1 MQTKISILFFIKR
14 SKPNASG
21 LVPIYMRVTVGGS
34 RIEISAKRFIEPSA
48 WAANAGK
55 VRQGSGDSK
64 SVNHYLDMLK
74 KQTYD
79 YQTEL
84 IQAGLLVTA
93 ENMRN
98 KLLGTELGKFSLID
112 IFQDH
117 NDKMKALIGNKFAEG
132 THERYKTSLSHTVEF
147 LKWKFKVSDIDIRRI
162 DHAFIT
168 EYEFYLRSVKKCCNN
183 TAFKYIKNFGKIIRI
198 CLKNQWIDKDPFSN
212 YDGKA
217 EDVDRVHLTTEEL
230 ESVTNKVFQSQRL
243 NRMRDL
249 FVFSCFTGLAYSDIK
264 KLNKTEVVKGIDG
277 INWIIKNRQKTETTS
292 RIPILPIAQEILDR
306 YANDPQCKNT
316 GKLLPVM
323 SNQTMNDYVKE
334 IGALCGIDKELTYH
348 VARHTFATTVTLTND
363 VPMES
368 LQKMLGHKDIK
379 TTQHYGKI
387 VDKKI
392 SNDMKLLSE
401 KLSASAFKIVRESKA
416 ASS

>member
-1 MQTKISILFFIKR
+1 MKTKISILFYVRRGKL
-14 SKPNASG
+14 NADG
-21 LVPIYMRVTVGGS
+21 LVPIYMRVTVCGQ
-34 RIEISAKRFIEPSA
+34 RLEISASRFIHPDQWSV
-48 WAANAGK
+48 NAGK
-55 VRQGSGDSK
+55 VKPGSGDSH
-64 SVNHYLDMLK
+64 SINHHLDILK
-74 KQTYD
+74 KQVYD

-84 IQAGLLVTA
+84 MQTGVPVNA

-98 KLLGTELGKFSLID
+98 KLLGTELGKFSLIT

-147 LKWKFKVSDIDIRRI
+147 LKWKFKVSDIDIRSI

-183 TAFKYIKNFGKIIRI
+183 TAFKYIKNFGKIVRI

-212 YDGKA
+212 YDGKV

-230 ESVTNKVFQSQRL
+230 QAVTNKVFQSQRL

-249 FVFSCFTGLAYSDIK
+249 FVFSCFTGLAYGDIK
-264 KLNKTEVVKGIDG
+264 KLTTTEVVKGIDG

-323 SNQTMNDYVKE
+323 SNQTMNEYVKE

-401 KLSASAFKIVRESKA
+401 KLSNSAFKIARETKTGS
-416 ASS
+416 